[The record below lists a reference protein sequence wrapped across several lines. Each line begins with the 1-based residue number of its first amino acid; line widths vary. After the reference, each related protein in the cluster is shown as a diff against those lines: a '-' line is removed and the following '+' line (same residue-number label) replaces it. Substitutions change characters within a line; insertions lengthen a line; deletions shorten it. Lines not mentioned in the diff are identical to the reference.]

1 MQTLGQQRSKFF
13 EQSLQHCFT
22 IISRLKQD
30 GILCCKMFS
39 LPLANKEK
47 SNVFPLDANC
57 GKERPLLL
65 FLCTAVVSN
74 SSSSS
79 NGRRRQQQKS
89 IGRKDGHLEER
100 PKEATLAA
108 TFEMKLD
115 LNTYGHGYQDRM
127 QVFFTRIRHE
137 GVRHSK

>member
-1 MQTLGQQRSKFF
+1 ML
-13 EQSLQHCFT
+13 
-22 IISRLKQD
+22 
-30 GILCCKMFS
+30 S
-39 LPLANKEK
+39 LPRANKENSK
-47 SNVFPLDANC
+47 VFPLEANC

-74 SSSSS
+74 SSSS

-108 TFEMKLD
+108 TFEVELD
-115 LNTYGHGYQDRM
+115 LNTYGHGY
-127 QVFFTRIRHE
+127 
-137 GVRHSK
+137 